1 MKLYGGLGLT
11 ADTIFALTRFCG
23 GSSYLQSRKLFV
35 KRNIKKSTTVNY
47 AAIYVT
53 AVFLEITV

>member
-1 MKLYGGLGLT
+1 M
-11 ADTIFALTRFCG
+11 TRFCG

-35 KRNIKKSTTVNY
+35 KRNIKKNTTANY